1 MAGKPFD
8 QLTGDIWYD
17 GTFVPWSD
25 AKLHVLSH
33 GLHYG
38 SSVFEGERAY
48 GGRIF
53 KSEEHT
59 ERLLASGRELGFE
72 IPWTA
77 EQINVA
83 KEETLARMNLTD
95 AYLRPVAWRGSE
107 MMGISAQKN
116 TIHLAIAAW
125 EWPSYFA
132 PEERLKGIRL
142 DMADYRRPDPKTAPF
157 KAKAAGLY
165 MICTISKHAA
175 EAKGYTDALMLDWRG
190 QVAEATGANVFF
202 IKDGKIHTPTPD
214 CFLNGITRQTVIGL
228 ARDRGIEV
236 VERVIMPDELP
247 SFEQCF
253 VTGTAAEVTPV
264 SEIAGN
270 TYEVGEIIKTLME
283 DYDAA
288 VRPQA
293 GELKTAATG

>member
-1 MAGKPFD
+1 MAGTPFD
-8 QLTGDIWYD
+8 QLSGDIWYD
-17 GTFVPWSD
+17 GSFVPWSE

-59 ERLLASGRELGFE
+59 DRLLASGRMLGFE

-77 EQINVA
+77 EQINAA
-83 KEETLARMNLTD
+83 KEETLSRMNLTD
-95 AYLRPVAWRGSE
+95 AYIRPVAWRGSE

-125 EWPSYFA
+125 EWPSYFK

-142 DMADYRRPDPKTAPF
+142 DLAEYRRPDPQTAPY

-175 EAKGYTDALMLDWRG
+175 ESKGYTDALMLDWRG

-214 CFLNGITRQTVIGL
+214 CFLDGITRRTVIGL

-236 VERVIMPDELP
+236 VERVILPEELGD
-247 SFEQCF
+247 FEQCF

-270 TYEVGEIIKTLME
+270 SYEVGEIIKTLME

-288 VRPQA
+288 VRPDAPALQA
-293 GELKTAATG
+293 AAG

>member
-1 MAGKPFD
+1 MAGTPFD
-8 QLTGDIWYD
+8 QLSGDIWYD
-17 GTFVPWSD
+17 GSFVPWSE

-59 ERLLASGRELGFE
+59 ERLLASGRLLGFE

-77 EQINVA
+77 EQINAA
-83 KEETLARMNLTD
+83 KEETLARMKLTD
-95 AYLRPVAWRGSE
+95 AYIRPVAWRGSE

-125 EWPSYFA
+125 EWPSYFK

-142 DMADYRRPDPKTAPF
+142 DLADYRRPDPKTAPY

-175 EAKGYTDALMLDWRG
+175 ESKGYTDALMLDWRG

-202 IKDGKIHTPTPD
+202 VKDGKIHTPAPD
-214 CFLNGITRQTVIGL
+214 CFLDGITRRTVIDL
-228 ARDRGIEV
+228 ARERGVEV
-236 VERVIMPDELP
+236 IERVILPEELGE
-247 SFEQCF
+247 FEQCF

-270 TYEVGEIIKTLME
+270 SYEVGDIIKTLME

-288 VRPQA
+288 VRPDAPALRAAA
-293 GELKTAATG
+293 G

>member
-8 QLTGDIWYD
+8 QLSGDIWYD

-59 ERLLASGRELGFE
+59 ERLLASAGMLGFD

-77 EQINVA
+77 EQINSA
-83 KEETLARMNLTD
+83 KEETLARMNLVD
-95 AYLRPVAWRGSE
+95 AYIRPVAWRGSE

-125 EWPSYFA
+125 EWPSYFV

-142 DMADYRRPDPKTAPF
+142 DMADYRRPDPQTAPY

-175 EAKGYTDALMLDWRG
+175 ESKGYADALMLDWRG
-190 QVAEATGANVFF
+190 QIAEATGANVFF

-214 CFLNGITRQTVIGL
+214 CFLDGITRRTVIGL

-236 VERVIMPDELP
+236 IERSILPDEL
-247 SFEQCF
+247 SGFEQCF

-264 SEIAGN
+264 SEIAGHQFQ
-270 TYEVGEIIKTLME
+270 VGDIIKNLME
-283 DYDAA
+283 DYDTA
-288 VRPQA
+288 VRPEAPSLKAVA
-293 GELKTAATG
+293 G

>member
-1 MAGKPFD
+1 MAAQPFD

-59 ERLLASGRELGFE
+59 ERLLASARELGFE

-77 EQINVA
+77 EQINAA

-95 AYLRPVAWRGSE
+95 AYIRPVAWRGSE

-142 DMADYRRPDPKTAPF
+142 DMADYRRPDPRTAPF

-202 IKDGKIHTPTPD
+202 VKDGKIHTPTPD

-236 VERVIMPDELP
+236 VERVIMPEELF

-270 TYEVGEIIKTLME
+270 SYVVGDIIKTLME

-288 VRPQA
+288 VRPQV
-293 GELKTAATG
+293 GEMKTAATG

>member
-1 MAGKPFD
+1 MAGQPFD
-8 QLTGDIWYD
+8 QLQGDIWYD
-17 GTFVPWSD
+17 GTFVPWAD

-59 ERLLASGRELGFE
+59 ARLLASGRELGFQ

-77 EQINVA
+77 EQINAA

-142 DMADYRRPDPKTAPF
+142 DMAEYRRPDPRTAPF

-175 EAKGYTDALMLDWRG
+175 ESKGYTDALMLDWRG

-202 IKDGKIHTPTPD
+202 VKDGKIHTPTPD

-228 ARDRGIEV
+228 ARARGIEV
-236 VERVIMPDELP
+236 VERVIMPEELS

-270 TYEVGEIIKTLME
+270 TFVVGDIIKTLMQ
-283 DYDAA
+283 DYDTA

-293 GELKTAATG
+293 AAEVAAAAG

>member
-1 MAGKPFD
+1 MAGTPFD
-8 QLTGDIWYD
+8 QLSGDIWYD
-17 GTFVPWSD
+17 GNFVPWSE

-59 ERLLASGRELGFE
+59 ERLLASGQMLGFD

-77 EQINVA
+77 EQINAA

-95 AYLRPVAWRGSE
+95 AYIRPVAWRGSE

-125 EWPSYFA
+125 EWPSYFK

-142 DMADYRRPDPKTAPF
+142 DMAEYRRPDPKTAPY

-190 QVAEATGANVFF
+190 HVAEATGANVFF
-202 IKDGKIHTPTPD
+202 IQDGKIHTPTPD
-214 CFLNGITRQTVIGL
+214 CFLDGITRRTVIGL

-236 VERVIMPDELP
+236 IERTILPEEL
-247 SFEQCF
+247 SGFEQCF

-270 TYEVGEIIKTLME
+270 TFEVGEIIKTLME

-288 VRPQA
+288 VRPDAPALQA
-293 GELKTAATG
+293 AAG

>member
-1 MAGKPFD
+1 MAAQPFD

-59 ERLLASGRELGFE
+59 ERLLASARELGFE

-77 EQINVA
+77 EQINSA

-95 AYLRPVAWRGSE
+95 AYIRPVAWRGSE

-116 TIHLAIAAW
+116 SIHLAIAAW

-142 DMADYRRPDPKTAPF
+142 DMADYRRPDPRTAPF

-202 IKDGKIHTPTPD
+202 VKDGKIHTPTPD

-236 VERVIMPDELP
+236 VERVIMPEELS

-270 TYEVGEIIKTLME
+270 SYVVGDIIKTLME

-288 VRPQA
+288 VRPQV
-293 GELKTAATG
+293 GEMKTAATG

>member
-1 MAGKPFD
+1 MAAQPFD

-59 ERLLASGRELGFE
+59 ERLLASARELGFE

-77 EQINVA
+77 EQINAA

-95 AYLRPVAWRGSE
+95 AYIRPVAWRGSE

-142 DMADYRRPDPKTAPF
+142 DMADYRRPDPRTAPF

-175 EAKGYTDALMLDWRG
+175 ESKGYTDALMLDWRG

-202 IKDGKIHTPTPD
+202 VKDGKIHTPTPD
-214 CFLNGITRQTVIGL
+214 CFLNGITRQTVIVL
-228 ARDRGIEV
+228 AKDRGIEV
-236 VERVIMPDELP
+236 VERVIMPEELS

-270 TYEVGEIIKTLME
+270 SYVVGDIIKTLME

-288 VRPQA
+288 VRPQV
-293 GELKTAATG
+293 GEMKTAATG

>member
-1 MAGKPFD
+1 MAGTPFD
-8 QLTGDIWYD
+8 QLSGDIWYD
-17 GTFVPWSD
+17 GTFVPWSE

-59 ERLLASGRELGFE
+59 ERLLASARMLGFE
-72 IPWTA
+72 IPYTA
-77 EQINVA
+77 EQINAA

-95 AYLRPVAWRGSE
+95 AYIRPVAWRGSE
-107 MMGISAQKN
+107 MMGISAQHN
-116 TIHLAIAAW
+116 TIHLAIATW
-125 EWPSYFA
+125 EWPSYFK

-142 DMADYRRPDPKTAPF
+142 DMAEYRRPAPATAPY

-202 IKDGKIHTPTPD
+202 VKDGKIHTPTPD

-228 ARDRGIEV
+228 AKDRGIEV
-236 VERVIMPDELP
+236 VERVIMPEELP
-247 SFEQCF
+247 EFEQCF

-270 TYEVGEIIKTLME
+270 TFEVGDIIKTLMQ

-288 VRPQA
+288 VRPQSPALQAAA
-293 GELKTAATG
+293 G

>member
-1 MAGKPFD
+1 MAAQPFD

-17 GTFVPWSD
+17 GAFVPWSD

-59 ERLLASGRELGFE
+59 ERLLASARELGFE
-72 IPWTA
+72 IPWSA
-77 EQINVA
+77 VQINSA
-83 KEETLARMNLTD
+83 KEETLARMNLAD
-95 AYLRPVAWRGSE
+95 AYIRPVAWRGSE

-142 DMADYRRPDPKTAPF
+142 DMADYRRPDPRTAPF

-202 IKDGKIHTPTPD
+202 VKDGEIHTPTPD

-236 VERVIMPDELP
+236 VERVIMPEELS

-270 TYEVGEIIKTLME
+270 SYVVGDIIKTLME

-288 VRPQA
+288 VRPQV
-293 GELKTAATG
+293 GEMKTAATG